1 MKINKVD
8 KNKKNIEIAIPLT
21 NTQGKIRV
29 KSRDVWYGY
38 GDPVA
43 TRQKEFNNKCYI
55 EWQIGYD
62 VVTKNKDKSKLELS
76 TLQKKIFTGSNGKE
90 KALYEL
96 SEYLYYFYKMEII
109 SNKELRELLEY
120 ISNIDNKNL
129 IEQNIDL
136 SVTRCSPVEYILE
149 GINFEKSIVQY
160 PLLFYKFSSFEVLI
174 EIVIKEKQKAVGLQ
188 PMLYVCFP
196 VTKLKG
202 EKKELIGRCAEKNEK
217 ALLILDKTH
226 KDFILGTFKIFA
238 LLSKS
243 HKSDVISIINLVLKS

>member
-8 KNKKNIEIAIPLT
+8 KNKKNIEITIPLT
-21 NTQGKIRV
+21 STQGKIRV
-29 KSRDVWYGY
+29 KRRDVWYGY
-38 GDPVA
+38 GNPVA
-43 TRQKEFNNKCYI
+43 TRQQEFNNKCYI

-62 VVTKNKDKSKLELS
+62 VVINNKSKLELS
-76 TLQKKIFTGSNGKE
+76 TLPKKKFTGSNGKE

-96 SEYLYYFYKMEII
+96 SEYLYYFYKMDII
-109 SNKELRELLEY
+109 SNKELRKLLEY
-120 ISNIDNKNL
+120 INNIDNKNL

-136 SVTRCSPVEYILE
+136 SVTRCSPVEYILA
-149 GINFEKSIVQY
+149 GINFGKSIVQY
-160 PLLFYKFSSFEVLI
+160 PLLFYKFSSFEVLV

-202 EKKELIGRCAEKNEK
+202 EKRELIGRCAEQNEK
-217 ALLILDKTH
+217 AVLLLDKTH

-238 LLSKS
+238 LLSKA